1 LSTRSPAVGDKLR
14 SGAGW
19 LLAAVLVATYVA
31 MLPRYSVNF
40 PREDDF
46 VQILAVP
53 YYFTDA
59 QTLRGKLAYLF
70 QLSGAHRIT
79 TLRLAALVQADF
91 LGGLNFQGLMYFGSA
106 LLVVAGAVLIFTVDR
121 AARPLL
127 AAIAAALL
135 LSPANF
141 EATFWVSASQ
151 HFDVLGYVFAG
162 LYCVGRR
169 GAGWQAG
176 GMLLVLAA
184 AFTSGNGLMGFPAA
198 VLVLVMMHRWR
209 LAVAWGLLGAALFAV
224 YFIGY
229 EAAAFQ
235 LSASDYLRD
244 PIMPLRFFLILLG
257 GLGHE
262 ASFALALGVV
272 IAALWVFLAVS
283 GRIRSLPPAWVGWAA
298 FLLLSFAAITWGRA
312 NFGDPGALLSRY
324 RVYSE
329 FAALLSV
336 VALFWQLP
344 RARAM
349 RVLWIALP
357 VSLAWFVACWRYD
370 LPALEAFHDANRR
383 SLDYFLAEG
392 HAKPDDLPAQTVREF
407 FLARARELG
416 VYDPRGVAHTPRAPV
431 ADPRTRDKTP

>member
-1 LSTRSPAVGDKLR
+1 
-14 SGAGW
+14 
-19 LLAAVLVATYVA
+19 
-31 MLPRYSVNF
+31 ML
-40 PREDDF
+40 
-46 VQILAVP
+46 
-53 YYFTDA
+53 
-59 QTLRGKLAYLF
+59 
-70 QLSGAHRIT
+70 
-79 TLRLAALVQADF
+79 
-91 LGGLNFQGLMYFGSA
+91 
-106 LLVVAGAVLIFTVDR
+106 
-121 AARPLL
+121 
-127 AAIAAALL
+127 
-135 LSPANF
+135 
-141 EATFWVSASQ
+141 
-151 HFDVLGYVFAG
+151 
-162 LYCVGRR
+162 
-169 GAGWQAG
+169 
-176 GMLLVLAA
+176 
-184 AFTSGNGLMGFPAA
+184 
-198 VLVLVMMHRWR
+198 
-209 LAVAWGLLGAALFAV
+209 
-224 YFIGY
+224 
-229 EAAAFQ
+229 
-235 LSASDYLRD
+235 
-244 PIMPLRFFLILLG
+244 LRFFLILLG

-262 ASFALALGVV
+262 ASFALPLGVA
-272 IAALWVFLAVS
+272 IAALWAFLAVS

-298 FLLLSFAAITWGRA
+298 FLLLSSAAITWGRA

-416 VYDPRGVAHTPRAPV
+416 VYNPRGVAHTPRAPV